1 MVAESCDKLIR
12 EVALSATSL
21 ISLWRTSIN
30 FQRLNNTHIVYTNRI
45 VTYIMLLNWIEWGTF
60 MSKQINIRL
69 DGIHYEL
76 LEKIVM
82 ELSAQQFNANKTNV
96 IEKALYTYADIVLTT
111 ESIKETVDN
120 HYKSFQK

>member
-1 MVAESCDKLIR
+1 
-12 EVALSATSL
+12 
-21 ISLWRTSIN
+21 
-30 FQRLNNTHIVYTNRI
+30 
-45 VTYIMLLNWIEWGTF
+45 